1 MIGGEELQCKYN
13 NIFNDNLSSFY
24 CNAACKYHVYTAAC
38 EGVYYNCQ
46 FCEGECKCSEYS
58 AHCKYH
64 VSICACDVKGD
75 FDIEESIAETER
87 LFEHSISLEPDGV
100 ASRVE
105 YALFLQCEERFEEA
119 VRIAKLAFDIVVEK
133 NDFKSGHFF
142 GIGEESRVDGNMSRL
157 IDYLMFLQIPS
168 AVLSYYIYI
177 SCLCKL
183 GKR

>member
-1 MIGGEELQCKYN
+1 MQIPCIYGSLWGS
-13 NIFNDNLSSFY
+13 I
-24 CNAACKYHVYTAAC
+24 
-38 EGVYYNCQ
+38 

-64 VSICACDVKGD
+64 ISICACDVKGD

-133 NDFKSGHFF
+133 NDFKSGHYF

-157 IDYLMFLQIPS
+157 IGYLMYGLVVKSLDSRSRGPVLKTTGWLQGW
-168 AVLSYYIYI
+168 LSL
-177 SCLCKL
+177 SSFR
-183 GKR
+183 GR